1 MTLGLLFA
9 LILSSLLPLQS
20 PEEFARADAAT
31 RRLPPSAI
39 PGIPT
44 QVRRALERRGC
55 TIPQLSGKDTPHNA
69 ARGAFTAS
77 SSIEWAVLCS
87 RARTS
92 SILVVAE
99 RSGTI
104 VADFASRPD
113 ISRLQNA
120 GQWGIIF
127 SRWIGQAT
135 PENVRTLL
143 THEENGQLRVSVDH
157 NGIHDA
163 FVDKYSVVWY
173 WDGKTW
179 LRIQGS
185 D

>member
-1 MTLGLLFA
+1 MTLTLLFA
-9 LILSSLLPLQS
+9 LIFLHPVAFQS

-31 RRLPPSAI
+31 RRLPI
-39 PGIPT
+39 PGIPA
-44 QVRRALERRGC
+44 QVRRTLERRRC
-55 TIPQLSGKDTPHNA
+55 TIPQWYGDDTPHNA
-69 ARGAFTAS
+69 ARGAFTGPNR
-77 SSIEWAVLCS
+77 IEWAVLCS

-92 SILVVAE
+92 SILVVTE

-104 VADFASRPD
+104 IADFASRRD
-113 ISRLQNA
+113 ISFLQKA
-120 GQWGIIF
+120 GPWGIIF

-143 THEENGQLRVSVDH
+143 THEENRQVRVSVEHD
-157 NGIHDA
+157 GIHDG

-173 WDGKTW
+173 WDGKRW

>member
-1 MTLGLLFA
+1 VTQGFLFA
-9 LILSSLLPLQS
+9 VILSSLLPLQS
-20 PEEFARADAAT
+20 AEEFARADAVT

-39 PGIPT
+39 PGIPAG
-44 QVRRALERRGC
+44 VRRTLERRGC
-55 TIPQLSGKDTPHNA
+55 TIPQWYGGDAPHNA
-69 ARGAFTAS
+69 ARGAFTAA

-87 RARTS
+87 RAGTS

-104 VADFASRPD
+104 VADFASRRD
-113 ISRLQNA
+113 ISFLQSSP
-120 GQWGIIF
+120 WGIIF
-127 SRWIGQAT
+127 SRWIGRGT
-135 PENVRTLL
+135 SENVRTLM
-143 THEENGQLRVSVDH
+143 THEENKQVRVSVKHD
-157 NGIHDA
+157 GIHDA

-173 WDGKTW
+173 WDGKSW